1 MKIGFTKT
9 LINSAVILL
18 LGMVAVFM
26 TTMII
31 KDRGSNTIT
40 CYAVFENGDTV
51 KVDSIVAVPIWS
63 EEQVNMIW
71 PEYYAETK
79 IKVEGNEIILRSRPF
94 LFCDNPG
101 TEGSYKDRN
110 VYCLD

>member
-1 MKIGFTKT
+1 MKLAMKILLVVVLIFCFEAVGFWAGRD
-9 LINSAVILL
+9 NPRV
-18 LGMVAVFM
+18 
-26 TTMII
+26 
-31 KDRGSNTIT
+31 NY
-40 CYAVFENGDTV
+40 YATFENGDTV

-79 IKVEGNEIILRSRPF
+79 IKVEDNEIILRSRPF
-94 LFCDNPG
+94 LFCDSPG